1 MDSFD
6 IIWIIICIGLPII
19 SGIASSLQKVKKG
32 QKIRPK
38 ERNTMKGFS
47 DASPITFPADI
58 QDDFNVEDVF
68 EKSDVV
74 GGDKDFLSNVSD
86 KHEPIVPAPSTHSY
100 AIKKQNARKQAPKA
114 QNVKKTP
121 KAPILIE
128 DNEKENKEE
137 DIELRKMIIYSIIME
152 PKFKE

>member
-38 ERNTMKGFS
+38 EMNTRKGFPN
-47 DASPITFPADI
+47 ASPITFPTDI
-58 QDDFNVEDVF
+58 QNDFNVEDVF
-68 EKSDVV
+68 EKSEVV
-74 GGDKDFLSNVSD
+74 
-86 KHEPIVPAPSTHSY
+86 PVPPTHSY
-100 AIKKQNARKQAPKA
+100 AIKKQNAKKQAPKV